1 MFRYAAIAAVL
12 VVVLPGPPSFA
23 LTAKDKMATC
33 KFGADNQNLQ
43 GAARN
48 AFMRKC
54 TSNEDEPRYE
64 RGAEKGKD
72 QSRVQQDGVPHEDAL
87 KRIRLAAEKGDAK
100 AQYRLGEAYR
110 AGGLGLAQNYAAA
123 VNWIGKAADQGD
135 AEAQYQLGVIYSSG
149 DLGTKYYAEALK
161 WFRLAEKNGGYP
173 IPPALLQKRCEES
186 NYTQCEEQKE
196 QTFTLDDLQRVGGS
210 LAASVPMQIDGGAYA
225 VPVRINDAI
234 TLNFVVDSGAADV
247 SIPADVVMTLM
258 RTGTLKVADFLG
270 EKTYALADGSTVP
283 SQTFRIRSLKV
294 GNNSL
299 ENVLGSIASVKGG
312 LLLGQSFLSRFKS
325 WSIDNTK
332 HELILTK

>member
-1 MFRYAAIAAVL
+1 
-12 VVVLPGPPSFA
+12 
-23 LTAKDKMATC
+23 
-33 KFGADNQNLQ
+33 
-43 GAARN
+43 
-48 AFMRKC
+48 
-54 TSNEDEPRYE
+54 
-64 RGAEKGKD
+64 
-72 QSRVQQDGVPHEDAL
+72 
-87 KRIRLAAEKGDAK
+87 
-100 AQYRLGEAYR
+100 
-110 AGGLGLAQNYAAA
+110 